1 MRPFSG
7 SRQEVNMSNTSIRDA
22 IGNAVAYLKAH
33 PDEARYTD
41 SPATAILE
49 DGLAV
54 TVHGP
59 QGLSIR
65 TDMPKSIGG
74 AEGSPSPGWLLRAA
88 QASCL
93 ATLIA
98 MRAAEQGQVPG
109 RIEVV
114 VDSESDDRGIL
125 GIDDSVPAGP
135 LSSRARVRELLGQSD
150 EQLLQRVADEAE
162 GKREQRF
169 AQLTVEQKAAV
180 FLQAFDKHVPVL
192 LEEIQKKATRPIPMH
207 EPGRRDPFHGD
218 HNDEERRDLRI
229 GQHVLTVIACEG
241 DIE

>member
-1 MRPFSG
+1 F
-7 SRQEVNMSNTSIRDA
+7 QEVDMSNTSIRDA
-22 IGNAVAYLKAH
+22 IANAAAYLTAH

-41 SPATAILE
+41 SPATAILG

-59 QGLSIR
+59 QGVAIR
-65 TDMPKSIGG
+65 TDMPKSVGG
-74 AEGSPSPGWLLRAA
+74 SDQSPSPGWLLRAA

-98 MRAAEQGQVPG
+98 MRAAQQGLEPG

-135 LSSRARVRELLGQSD
+135 MSSRARVRIGRNDASP
-150 EQLLQRVADEAE
+150 EQLAALVGWADAHCP
-162 GKREQRF
+162 
-169 AQLTVEQKAAV
+169 AQDSVRRAV
-180 FLQAFDKHVPVL
+180 P
-192 LEEIQKKATRPIPMH
+192 
-207 EPGRRDPFHGD
+207 
-218 HNDEERRDLRI
+218 
-229 GQHVLTVIACEG
+229 
-241 DIE
+241 

>member
-1 MRPFSG
+1 MT
-7 SRQEVNMSNTSIRDA
+7 NASIRDA
-22 IGNAVAYLKAH
+22 LGNAVAYLKAH

-65 TDMPKSIGG
+65 TDMPKSVGG
-74 AEGSPSPGWLLRAA
+74 AEGSASPGWLLRAA

-98 MRAAEQGQVPG
+98 MRAAEQGLALG

-135 LSSRARVRELLGQSD
+135 LSSRARVRIGGDGVAAGQFED
-150 EQLLQRVADEAE
+150 LIRWADRHCPVQDAVRRAVPCAVEA
-162 GKREQRF
+162 
-169 AQLTVEQKAAV
+169 
-180 FLQAFDKHVPVL
+180 D
-192 LEEIQKKATRPIPMH
+192 
-207 EPGRRDPFHGD
+207 
-218 HNDEERRDLRI
+218 N
-229 GQHVLTVIACEG
+229 
-241 DIE
+241 

>member
-1 MRPFSG
+1 MT
-7 SRQEVNMSNTSIRDA
+7 NASIRDA
-22 IGNAVAYLKAH
+22 LGNAVAYLKAH

-65 TDMPKSIGG
+65 TDMPKSVGG

-98 MRAAEQGQVPG
+98 MRAAEQGLVPG

-135 LSSRARVRELLGQSD
+135 RSSRSRVRIGGNGASP
-150 EQLLQRVADEAE
+150 EQLAALVRWADAHCPVQDAV
-162 GKREQRF
+162 RR
-169 AQLTVEQKAAV
+169 AVPCTVE
-180 FLQAFDKHVPVL
+180 LDK
-192 LEEIQKKATRPIPMH
+192 
-207 EPGRRDPFHGD
+207 
-218 HNDEERRDLRI
+218 
-229 GQHVLTVIACEG
+229 
-241 DIE
+241 